1 MKSIYGRRSRVTM
14 GSYRRSREED
24 KAMRWCIRNNIC
36 ITPKQAVWGQATWYI
51 EIEKGE
57 YPQRRLLGKSPE
69 AFGPGEIWRKIS
81 EYQTYY
87 YDKHIREKI

>member
-1 MKSIYGRRSRVTM
+1 MKSIYGRRSKVSM
-14 GSYRRSREED
+14 GSYRRSKKED
-24 KAMRWCIRNNIC
+24 EAMIWCIRNNIC

-69 AFGPGEIWRKIS
+69 AFGPVEIWRKIS
-81 EYQTYY
+81 EYQIYY
-87 YDKHIREKI
+87 YDKHIREKV